1 MTSTTLQHLGTTST
15 TSTAAPVLAPHGEV
29 ESGTRLR
36 RVASGATVIAAGV
49 VTLAGFL
56 TCPWENSGGQDAY
69 LHSLLSNPPMA
80 MLSMVLL
87 HYGYLLFV
95 PAVFVLARLAR
106 RRSPKLAGT
115 ALVLGVLGSGLSGL
129 LVTDAYDLSLAQHL
143 PLTQALAVENGIS
156 LPGML
161 AIALPSAFGTIFGL
175 VLVLAAMW
183 RARWISFVPMVL
195 MLAGWVIGYGAHTL
209 VRAGSGATLVAIA
222 LVLVGLRVLRM
233 SDAEFATGERA

>member
-1 MTSTTLQHLGTTST
+1 VTSTLDHLTS
-15 TSTAAPVLAPHGEV
+15 SARPVPAGASLER
-29 ESGTRLR
+29 GTRLR
-36 RVASGATVIAAGV
+36 RIASGAAVVAAGV

-56 TCPWENSGGQDAY
+56 TCPWENAPGPDAY
-69 LHSLLSNPPMA
+69 LQSLLSNPPMA

-95 PAVFVLARLAR
+95 PTVFVLARLAR

-129 LVTDAYDLSLAQHL
+129 LVTDAYDLSIAQHL
-143 PLTQALAVENGIS
+143 PFAQALAVEDGIS

-161 AIALPSAFGTIFGL
+161 AIALPSAFGTILSL

-183 RARWISFVPMVL
+183 RARWISWIPMAV
-195 MLAGWVIGYGAHTL
+195 MLAGWVLGYGAHTL
-209 VRAGSGATLVAIA
+209 VRAGSGAALVAIA
-222 LVLVGLRVLRM
+222 LAMVGIRVLRM
-233 SDAEFATGERA
+233 SDQEFATGEPA

>member
-1 MTSTTLQHLGTTST
+1 MTSTTLQHLGSTSG
-15 TSTAAPVLAPHGEV
+15 SGPVLASGGQLER
-29 ESGTRLR
+29 GTRLR
-36 RVASGATVIAAGV
+36 RRASGAAIVAAGV
-49 VTLAGFL
+49 VTVAGFL
-56 TCPWENSGGQDAY
+56 TCPWENAAGQDAY

-106 RRSPKLAGT
+106 RRSPKLA
-115 ALVLGVLGSGLSGL
+115 AAAVVLGVLGSGLSGL
-129 LVTDAYDLSLAQHL
+129 LVTDAYDLSIAQHL
-143 PLTQALAVENGIS
+143 PLAQAVAVEDGIS

-175 VLVLAAMW
+175 VLVMAAMW
-183 RARWISFVPMVL
+183 RARWTSWLPMVL

-222 LVLVGLRVLRM
+222 LVIVGVRVLRM
-233 SDAEFATGERA
+233 SDQEFATGERA

>member
-1 MTSTTLQHLGTTST
+1 MTSTALQHLTTT
-15 TSTAAPVLAPHGEV
+15 PVPGTAARGGGADV
-29 ESGTRLR
+29 ERGTGLRR
-36 RVASGATVIAAGV
+36 RVAGVSIVAAGV

-56 TCPWENSGGQDAY
+56 TCPWENTAGEGAY
-69 LHSLLSNPPMA
+69 LQSLLSNPPMA

-106 RRSPKLAGT
+106 RRSPRLAAAG
-115 ALVLGVLGSGLSGL
+115 LVLGVLGSGLSGL

-143 PLTQALAVENGIS
+143 PSAQALAVEDGIS

-161 AIALPSAFGTIFGL
+161 AIALPSAFGTILGL

-183 RARWISFVPMVL
+183 RARWVSWVPMIL
-195 MLAGWVIGYGAHTL
+195 MLAGWAVGYGAHTL
-209 VRAGSGATLVAIA
+209 VRAGAGATLVAIA
-222 LVLVGLRVLRM
+222 LVIAGVRVLRM
-233 SDAEFATGERA
+233 TDEEFETGDHA